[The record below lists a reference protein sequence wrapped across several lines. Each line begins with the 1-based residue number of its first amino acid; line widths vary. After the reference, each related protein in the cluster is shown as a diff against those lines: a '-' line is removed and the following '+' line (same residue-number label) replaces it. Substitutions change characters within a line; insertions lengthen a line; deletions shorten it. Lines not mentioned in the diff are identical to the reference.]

1 MNTHREA
8 YSLGARIHS
17 DSWTTVDRSYN
28 LMSRSVD
35 AFTYNNPAFLPV
47 FAAGNAGSSY
57 SSVGTITSPAMS
69 KNSLTVGASM
79 GPGHS
84 IRHENLALLRFYVL
98 NGTSDLRVG
107 VLENSFG
114 VMFQDNW
121 GPFPLLRAIPGEACI
136 SPPNAAGM
144 VVLASR
150 EGCDCIDKLVAI
162 QDAGSVAAVF
172 FNNENTGYFPLSLR
186 SSLESITIPSGSIPR
201 VFGDYLDS
209 MLTHGDSV
217 FVEVVGHVPFNGERI
232 DSMTSFSSWGPTLD
246 GRQKPETV
254 APGDKIVSARS
265 NMGSKEA
272 TCRTLVLSGTSM
284 ATPITAGG
292 AALIRQYFMDGFY
305 PTGSKVLAHSRQPS
319 GALVKAILINGAVP
333 LRGLNG
339 NGVIIDP
346 PLSFNQGYGRI
357 DLLHSLFLPGHNKLN
372 VTAEEG
378 NPLKTGFG
386 QRYCFS
392 CFPGSEDLKF
402 TLAWYSDLEEQF
414 IFVSDVICRYDPPA
428 LPAASVILVNDL
440 DLFVI
445 DPSNTKRYGNGGPR
459 PDRMNNV
466 EQVSVSDPES
476 GLYVAVIYGYYVPE
490 EGPDGLGQRFAF
502 VASAASLSATPCL
515 VINPVEVPPLFGNIA
530 NVRITVE
537 GTSGP
542 YIKWFCR
549 LDASIE
555 TPKGHDWEICGNDYF
570 AEGLPDAFYTF
581 SVQARD
587 ESFLNTAYSEISFA
601 SFTIDTIPPRTI
613 LLSSSASVFCETA
626 VFEFSSDSADTDHFE
641 CQFTSGILSSH
652 GWTLCGSPVKVEARS
667 DGRYTFH
674 VRAVDKAGNQDP
686 QPVFVHWLLHR
697 ERPRAKIVTI
707 LPKDLTNVSTCRVYF
722 ELDVPNLPGIQEPR
736 WSCRLNLSD
745 IEGAAVYGWRSCSS
759 PLELSNLP
767 DGIYIVSVRAAENES
782 GGALSS
788 VPATCTVT
796 IDSLPPEV
804 LFFAVPPLFSSS
816 RDVSYAFA
824 SSEVSTTTCCMTK
837 LNTAEEERWQQCTSP
852 ARFRNLEDGVYQFSV
867 TATDLAGNTGLVIK
881 HRFLVDTTPPSVVS
895 FVLSQPDLDVVTAE
909 FSVDDGPLGSTSG
922 VATSYC
928 RLDSQVQ
935 GGTWIPCSSP
945 WRVEQSYL
953 APGVEHTFMVKA
965 EDRASNIALDHAEQ
979 KLVLTSNSSA
989 VHGLVCPEA
998 YTRLQIA
1005 TLAFNSSLSWTE
1017 CEVDEQVFVACG
1029 SPYHVGPLV
1038 DGAHTF
1044 KVRYLSSFS
1053 LWSGCKWYIDT
1064 GTPETLI
1071 RSSVVNTLSPS
1082 FELSGYD
1089 GGGIERYECMLQSLD
1104 PQGQRH
1110 SWRKCSRQLVT
1121 YSLCPASLYIF
1132 HARSID
1138 AAGNVDPNPP
1148 QAIFLISYSF
1158 FYHSAFSSD
1167 VSTNSSYRIC
1177 RTPGTCKFPLSQSG
1191 TIVSTYDGATI
1202 IAFPKSLRKSHYELS
1217 SSPYAS
1223 AALSG
1228 NALDMGIVA
1237 RLCVPVSNVSSL
1249 ASTSY
1254 DEQPFAI
1261 FLMLRKTN
1269 ESSPTVPLA
1278 ISTGNATPNY
1288 TNELQLIY
1296 TRESPILVTTM
1307 WELVAA
1313 QLDQEGTYVTTLVT
1327 RPGSY
1332 MLARIYEGPTLAFI
1346 KASQPRMI
1354 VSSTTLIFMCL
1365 CIFV

>member
-1 MNTHREA
+1 
-8 YSLGARIHS
+8 
-17 DSWTTVDRSYN
+17 
-28 LMSRSVD
+28 
-35 AFTYNNPAFLPV
+35 
-47 FAAGNAGSSY
+47 
-57 SSVGTITSPAMS
+57 MS

-402 TLAWYSDLEEQF
+402 TLAW
-414 IFVSDVICRYDPPA
+414 YDPPA

-1110 SWRKCSRQLVT
+1110 SWRKCSRQLM
-1121 YSLCPASLYIF
+1121 SL
-1132 HARSID
+1132 
-1138 AAGNVDPNPP
+1138 
-1148 QAIFLISYSF
+1148 
-1158 FYHSAFSSD
+1158 
-1167 VSTNSSYRIC
+1167 
-1177 RTPGTCKFPLSQSG
+1177 RTR
-1191 TIVSTYDGATI
+1191 A
-1202 IAFPKSLRKSHYELS
+1202 IAFVELQEHSLRKSHYELS